1 MLTILELED
10 QAQSLQEA
18 GSDDALAVCKKLL
31 KRDADNI
38 IAHFHL
44 ALIYRHKKRPRK
56 ALEHALKV
64 RKLNPHEGNIHLNI
78 GAIYSDL
85 GKMNKAIRCYKRELK
100 QDSDNAQVLLNL
112 GNRYFCRG
120 RWKTAA
126 RYYQQCF
133 DLKFDIQSYAEYV
146 VDLAKCYEKTKQ
158 FKKEIALY
166 KSYLKL
172 FPYNGWALQNLG
184 GALIDVGKYDKSL
197 SYSRQAQKFSRDKPI
212 VKRNIKLV
220 LKLKRKRDK
229 KN

>member
-10 QAQSLQEA
+10 QAQTSQEA

-44 ALIYRHKKRPRK
+44 ALIYRHKNRPRK

-64 RKLNPHEGNIHLNI
+64 RKFNPHEGNIHLNL
-78 GAIYSDL
+78 GAIYSVL
-85 GKMNKAIRCYKRELK
+85 GKMDKAIRCYKRELK
-100 QDSDNAQVLLNL
+100 QDPDNAQTLLNM

-126 RYYQQCF
+126 KYYQKCF
-133 DLKFDIQSYAEYV
+133 DLNFEIEKYV
-146 VDLAKCYEKTKQ
+146 LDLAKCYQKSGQVKQ
-158 FKKEIALY
+158 EIALY
-166 KSYLKL
+166 KRYLKQ
-172 FPYNGWALQNLG
+172 FPHDTDVLLNLG
-184 GALIDVGKYDKSL
+184 GALIDVGKYAKSL
-197 SYSRQAQKFSRDKPI
+197 SYSRQAQEFSHDKPM
-212 VKRNIKLV
+212 VKRNIKLA